1 MRFLTVHALERAGT
15 VEISKSVHAR
25 RSGLAHGLELILDTE
40 TYDNADPSAES
51 DGFILLLK
59 NAYEAPLVRV
69 YFTVFIVEGVNN
81 NEETFYCIF
90 YTGCAY

>member
-1 MRFLTVHALERAGT
+1 MHALERAGT

-69 YFTVFIVEGVNN
+69 YRFTV
-81 NEETFYCIF
+81 
-90 YTGCAY
+90 

>member
-1 MRFLTVHALERAGT
+1 M
-15 VEISKSVHAR
+15 
-25 RSGLAHGLELILDTE
+25 ILDTE

-69 YFTVFIVEGVNN
+69 YCTVYIVEGVYND
-81 NEETFYCIF
+81 EGDFYFIF
-90 YTGCAY
+90 TLVPTRFIL